1 MPPLPSVPTVDGPA
15 IIVDSDG
22 VVDVVNGDK
31 AARNGSVPGLLNDS
45 ISSACTDELHVSA
58 EQTPTGTNISTKI
71 GAGPA
76 VDMEVMGIYKRG
88 SVPREA
94 ELPKDYV
101 LKDCQQDQVMV
112 RQRLQTRPL
121 LDDAEDE
128 HDLIEE
134 EEVSDSSSDSS
145 DDSSDGSDADDES
158 GNKTKKQQKQ
168 KKKKMSKQSKKER
181 TSKSLRRR
189 LKSKAADGTEYD
201 VAMFQPEQG
210 LVMRK
215 SDWPFYHAD
224 LSEHSDSSDDERVS
238 ALISC
243 SFVGARMYYVSLATY
258 SVEFALVCSITLII
272 LSPTHTFVFYPN
284 TYVYF

>member
-1 MPPLPSVPTVDGPA
+1 M
-15 IIVDSDG
+15 
-22 VVDVVNGDK
+22 VNGDK

-58 EQTPTGTNISTKI
+58 ETSSPTGTEI

-88 SVPREA
+88 SVPRES

-112 RQRLQTRPL
+112 RQRLKTRPL
-121 LDDAEDE
+121 LDDAEEE

-134 EEVSDSSSDSS
+134 EEAADDSDSSDSSSDSS

-158 GNKTKKQQKQ
+158 ATKNKQQQKQ

-181 TSKSLRRR
+181 TTKSLRRR

-201 VAMFQPEQG
+201 VAMFKPEQG

-238 ALISC
+238 A
-243 SFVGARMYYVSLATY
+243 
-258 SVEFALVCSITLII
+258 
-272 LSPTHTFVFYPN
+272 
-284 TYVYF
+284 

>member
-45 ISSACTDELHVSA
+45 ISSACTDELHLSA
-58 EQTPTGTNISTKI
+58 ETSSPTGTNTEI

-121 LDDAEDE
+121 LDDAEEE
-128 HDLIEE
+128 HNLIEE
-134 EEVSDSSSDSS
+134 DDGDSDSSDSSSDSS

-201 VAMFQPEQG
+201 VAMFKPEQG

-243 SFVGARMYYVSLATY
+243 SFVGAHIYIMCPL
-258 SVEFALVCSITLII
+258 SVEFALVCSINII
-272 LSPTHTFVFYPN
+272 IIPPTHALVFWQTFIYS
-284 TYVYF
+284 